1 MGYIK
6 HILILF
12 FLYSIA
18 LSCVEPY
25 EFRSIDFEKAVVVEG
40 RFTDQLQEH
49 YVKLSFARDIEE
61 LENVPLTNATA
72 WIQDGEG
79 SRIDLIEADAGLY
92 KPNNNVAGIA
102 GGCYQLFFT
111 TNEGRQYQSAAQE
124 LLASPPID
132 SIYSRYAEQPLP
144 ASAELK
150 KGIQFFVDTH
160 DETNNAQYYRYEWA
174 ETYEVRAH
182 YPSYY
187 EFSSNPDTALARLE
201 VTSPCYVSAQS
212 IAINVA
218 TTANL
223 TISRLS
229 EMPIRFITHETDH
242 LRFAYSLLVRQY
254 VISAEAYG
262 FYRKILENN
271 NGNRALFDKQLGAV
285 AGNITSLTDPEE
297 TVLGFFEV
305 SGASEHRAFFQFQDL
320 DKRFPMPVQENPCPY
335 LLNIETVDSLAYYI
349 HGKGYA
355 LVDAAYKD
363 GEFKGRLAPGYCTD
377 CRFRGPAVKPD
388 FWIY

>member
-12 FLYSIA
+12 FLHTIA
-18 LSCVEPY
+18 YSCVEPY

-40 RFTDQLQEH
+40 RFTDQVKEH
-49 YVKLSFARDIEE
+49 YVKLSYTRSIEE
-61 LENVPLTNATA
+61 QANAPLKDATV
-72 WIQDGEG
+72 WVEDSEG
-79 SRIDLIEADAGLY
+79 SRIDFIESGSGFYKSDENAAGEVG
-92 KPNNNVAGIA
+92 K
-102 GGCYQLFFT
+102 CYQLFFT
-111 TNEGRQYQSAAQE
+111 TNDGKHYQSVAQE

-132 SIYSRYAEQPLP
+132 SIYSRYTEKPLS

-150 KGIQFFVDTH
+150 KGIQFFIDTH
-160 DETNNAQYYRYEWA
+160 DETNKAQYFRYEWA

-182 YPSYY
+182 YPSFY
-187 EFSSNPDTALARLE
+187 EYFANPDTAVARLE
-201 VTSPCYVSAQS
+201 DTSPCYVSTQS

-223 TISRLS
+223 TESLLS
-229 EMPIRFITHETDH
+229 EVPIRFITHETDH
-242 LRFAYSLLVRQY
+242 LRFAYSLLGRQY

-271 NGNRALFDKQLGAV
+271 NGNGALFDKQLGTV
-285 AGNITSLTDPEE
+285 AGNFTSLTDPEE

-305 SGASEHRAFFQFQDL
+305 AGVSEHRAFFKFQDL
-320 DKRFPMPVQENPCPY
+320 DKRFPMPLQENPCPY
-335 LLNIETVDSLAYYI
+335 FRFTGAVDSLQYYTQK
-349 HGKGYA
+349 KGYA
-355 LVDAAYKD
+355 LVNAEYKD

>member
-6 HILILF
+6 NIPILF
-12 FLYSIA
+12 FLHAIA

-49 YVKLSFARDIEE
+49 YVKLSYTRNIEE
-61 LENVPLTNATA
+61 QANAPLKDATV
-72 WIQDGEG
+72 WVEDSEG
-79 SRIDLIEADAGLY
+79 SRIDFIESGSGFYKSDENAAGEVG
-92 KPNNNVAGIA
+92 K
-102 GGCYQLFFT
+102 CYQLFFT
-111 TNEGRQYQSAAQE
+111 TNDGEHYQSAAQE

-132 SIYSRYAEQPLP
+132 SIYSQYAEKPLS
-144 ASAELK
+144 ASPELK

-160 DETNNAQYYRYEWA
+160 DETGKAQYYRYEWA

-187 EFSSNPDTALARLE
+187 EFFANPDTAVARLE
-201 VTSPCYVSAQS
+201 ETSPCYVSDQS

-223 TISRLS
+223 TLSRLS

-254 VISAEAYG
+254 VISAEAYA

-271 NGNRALFDKQLGAV
+271 NDNGALFDKQLGAV
-285 AGNITSLTDPEE
+285 AGNITSLADPEE

-305 SGASEHRAFFQFQDL
+305 AGVSEQRAFFKFQDL
-320 DKRFPMPVQENPCPY
+320 DRRFPMPSQENPCPY
-335 LLNIETVDSLAYYI
+335 LRNIESVDSLQYYI
-349 HGKGYA
+349 FEKGYA
-355 LVDAAYKD
+355 LVNAEYKYE
-363 GEFKGRLAPGYCTD
+363 EFKGRLAPRYCTD
-377 CRFRGPAVKPD
+377 CRFRGPAVKPE